1 MSASPLPVSDDS
13 RDAGAP
19 LVPVRPRLGL
29 VPPSQGRMGRASFL
43 VVLGGLLVAGLVG
56 LLFLNTHLQAQA
68 MQANDLRS
76 EAVELS
82 YREGELKQQVIEA
95 SSTGEITRKA
105 SKLGL
110 RPNDHIAF
118 VDLRT
123 GEISGDATPS
133 DGTARPESVILTPEE
148 EDASQESKAQ
158 EYADT
163 RRSEAEDAAA
173 AARERAEQLRPEGE
187 SQPAQPGADQQ
198 NQGQGQ
204 PENPAFP
211 GAPTPADPGTGQVQ
225 PDQQN
230 PQPPAP
236 GQPAPGQQA
245 PGQQDPA
252 PQDPE
257 QQATELARGGQ

>member
-1 MSASPLPVSDDS
+1 MSVSPLPTTSDDP
-13 RDAGAP
+13 RGGGAP
-19 LVPVRPRLGL
+19 LPPSRPRLAL
-29 VPPSQGRMGRASFL
+29 VPASQGRMGRASFL

-68 MQANDLRS
+68 MQANDLRA

-95 SSTGEITRKA
+95 SSTGEVTRKA

-123 GEISGDATPS
+123 GEISGDVAPS
-133 DGTARPESVILTPEE
+133 DGKARPESVILTSDE

-158 EYADT
+158 DYADT

-173 AARERAEQLRPEGE
+173 AARERAEQLRPQGE
-187 SQPAQPGADQQ
+187 SYPANPGADQQ

-211 GAPTPADPGTGQVQ
+211 GSPAPDGPSSGQVQ
-225 PDQQN
+225 PGQ
-230 PQPPAP
+230 PGPPPPAP
-236 GQPAPGQQA
+236 EAPE

-252 PQDPE
+252 PQGPE
-257 QQATELARGGQ
+257 QQATEFARGGQ